1 MPRSLIVSL
10 MLVSSLLAARGA
22 AACDTIETARLDS
35 DCIVMP
41 YGGQAGVWFRLN
53 KAEVLRQA
61 SLSIAPLTARAEAA
75 EALATLQT
83 GRAEDLTKA
92 SALLQDA
99 LKAKDVQIDWFR
111 ADSQA
116 ARAAEAQTKAEAD
129 NRWSAGTWFGLGA
142 GAAGI
147 VGAGLYLAA
156 QALQHRL

>member
-1 MPRSLIVSL
+1 MRKLPLVSL
-10 MLVSSLLAARGA
+10 MLAFSLVAARA

-41 YGGQAGVWFRLN
+41 YGGQPGVWFRLD
-53 KAEVLRQA
+53 KAEGLRQA
-61 SLSIAPLTARAEAA
+61 SLSITPLTARAEAA
-75 EALATLQT
+75 EALATLQA
-83 GRAEDLTKA
+83 GRAEDLARA
-92 SALLQDA
+92 STLLRDA
-99 LKAKDVQIDWFR
+99 LQAKDAQIDWFR

-129 NRWSAGTWFGLGA
+129 KRWSAGTWFGLGA